1 MLGSHLG
8 KGYKYCHAMHLL
20 SPLTPAGQ
28 DTLEVWLAR
37 HELELAK
44 HQTKESQ
51 HTMVASLAYKGLE
64 FPTLVN

>member
-20 SPLTPAGQ
+20 LLFTPAGK
-28 DTLEVWLAR
+28 DAPEVWLAR

-44 HQTKESQ
+44 HQTKEIQ
-51 HTMVASLAYKGLE
+51 HTVVAFWPIKVLN
-64 FPTLVN
+64 FPP